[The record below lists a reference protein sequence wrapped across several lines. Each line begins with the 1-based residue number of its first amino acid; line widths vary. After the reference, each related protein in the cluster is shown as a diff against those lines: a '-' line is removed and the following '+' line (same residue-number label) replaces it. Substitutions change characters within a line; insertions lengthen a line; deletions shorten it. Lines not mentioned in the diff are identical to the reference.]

1 MYACTTKK
9 DFTVSYGILLTLL
22 SASIMLIFVSIFTT
36 SPFLTNLIC
45 ALGVFIFGIYVIV
58 DTQMIMGS
66 HKYGITMDDYI
77 LGALILYIDIIQLF
91 LYILRLLSESRR

>member
-1 MYACTTKK
+1 
-9 DFTVSYGILLTLL
+9 
-22 SASIMLIFVSIFTT
+22 
-36 SPFLTNLIC
+36 
-45 ALGVFIFGIYVIV
+45 VFIFGIYVIV